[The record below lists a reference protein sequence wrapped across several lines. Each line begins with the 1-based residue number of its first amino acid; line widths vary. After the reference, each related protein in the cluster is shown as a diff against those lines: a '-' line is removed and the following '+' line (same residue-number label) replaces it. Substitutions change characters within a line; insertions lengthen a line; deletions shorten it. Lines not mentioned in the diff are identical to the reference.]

1 MEQTLSKTPE
11 KLHDEN
17 YWLMVLSYF
26 AAFLIGL
33 GIIALVAANW
43 EQIPNHVKLGGAIIL
58 MIVNAL
64 CVFAAMKFNKPIL
77 KQVLCGVF
85 AALIM
90 AVIGLIGQIFQLR
103 SDVSGACLLWAA
115 CAWPLFLITPRLLWL
130 WIPLLFIGTKS
141 FLFYNTVADDIL
153 MINSG
158 WSYTTANCIYSLI
171 VFYGLIFAYELWMIY
186 AKPMNKTVERPL
198 RFYNGALML
207 SAVTLCSGTM
217 SDKFISAKIP
227 ELTIYFP
234 WLTIALPC
242 CGYIV
247 AALLIYALNH
257 KHGRVSFM
265 PWFLLGFVIE
275 GILVMFGIVKE
286 NVEMFLPL
294 TSLLLM
300 WGYAY
305 YHKMPRFRYLTLFAL
320 LVWFFATFG
329 WDVFNLLPS
338 LLICV
343 VLAVY
348 AYLNNSRRLFNVAV
362 LAAVVRLLAYYA
374 DASNLTY
381 LGIYLICSGL
391 LLLATVFALV
401 KYGKLLWERKND

>member
-1 MEQTLSKTPE
+1 MEKISTQTPE

-17 YWLMVLSYF
+17 YWLMILAYF

-43 EQIPNHVKLGGAIIL
+43 EQIPNNVKLGGAIVL
-58 MIVNAL
+58 MIANASAVIL
-64 CVFAAMKFNKPIL
+64 SMKFKKNIL
-77 KQVLCGVF
+77 TQVLCGVF

-103 SDVSGACLLWAA
+103 SDVSGACLLWAL

-130 WIPLLFIGTKS
+130 WIPLLFVGTKS
-141 FLFYNTVADDIL
+141 FTLYNTFAEDIL
-153 MINSG
+153 IIDRG
-158 WSYTTANCIYSLI
+158 WKYAPTNGICSLL

-186 AKPMNKTVERPL
+186 AKPVNKTVERPL
-198 RFYNGALML
+198 RFYCGTLLL
-207 SAVTLCSGTM
+207 SAAPLSCRPIVTNVAFAAM
-217 SDKFISAKIP
+217 PWSA
-227 ELTIYFP
+227 
-234 WLTIALPC
+234 IALSG
-242 CGYIV
+242 CGYV
-247 AALLIYALNH
+247 LAALLIYILNR
-257 KHGRVSFM
+257 KHRRVSFM
-265 PWFLLGFVIE
+265 PYFLLGFLIE
-275 GILVMFGIVKE
+275 GVLLKLDILHD
-286 NVEMFLPL
+286 NVESVLAL

-320 LVWFFATFG
+320 LVWFFATFS
-329 WDVFNLLPS
+329 WDVFNLIPS
-338 LLICV
+338 LLICAG
-343 VLAVY
+343 LAVY

-362 LAAVVRLLAYYA
+362 LAAVIRLLYYYA

-381 LGIYLICSGL
+381 LGIYLIGSGL

-401 KYGKLLWERKND
+401 KYGKLLWEKKHD

>member
-1 MEQTLSKTPE
+1 MEKITTQTPE

-17 YWLMVLSYF
+17 YWLMILAYF

-43 EQIPNHVKLGGAIIL
+43 EQIPNNVKLGGAVSL
-58 MIVNAL
+58 MVVNA
-64 CVFAAMKFNKPIL
+64 FAVIISMKFKKNIL
-77 KQVLCGVF
+77 TQVLCGVF

-103 SDVSGACLLWAA
+103 SDVSGACLLWAV

-130 WIPLLFIGTKS
+130 WIPLLFVGTKS
-141 FLFYNTVADDIL
+141 FTLYNTFAEDIL
-153 MINSG
+153 IIDRG
-158 WSYTTANCIYSLI
+158 WSYTTANCICSLT

-186 AKPMNKTVERPL
+186 AKPANKTVERPL
-198 RFYNGALML
+198 RFYCGTLLL
-207 SAVTLCSGTM
+207 SAAPLSCRPLFTNVA
-217 SDKFISAKIP
+217 FAQIP
-227 ELTIYFP
+227 
-234 WLTIALPC
+234 WSTIALSSY
-242 CGYIV
+242 GYIL
-247 AALLIYALNH
+247 AAFLIYALNR
-257 KHGRVSFM
+257 KHRRVSFM
-265 PWFLLGFVIE
+265 PYFLLGFLIE
-275 GILVMFGIVKE
+275 GVLLKLDILHD
-286 NVEMFLPL
+286 NVESVLAL

-320 LVWFFATFG
+320 LVWFFATFS
-329 WDVFNLLPS
+329 WDVFNLVPS
-338 LLICV
+338 LLICAA
-343 VLAVY
+343 LAVY

-362 LAAVVRLLAYYA
+362 LAAVIRLLYYYA

-381 LGIYLICSGL
+381 LGIYLIGSGL

-401 KYGKLLWERKND
+401 KYGKLLWEKKHD

>member
-1 MEQTLSKTPE
+1 MEKTSTQTPE

-17 YWLMVLSYF
+17 YWLMILAYF

-43 EQIPNHVKLGGAIIL
+43 EQIPNNVKLGGAVSL
-58 MIVNAL
+58 MVVNA
-64 CVFAAMKFNKPIL
+64 FAVIISMKFKKNIL
-77 KQVLCGVF
+77 TQVLCGVF

-103 SDVSGACLLWAA
+103 SDVSGACLLWAM

-130 WIPLLFIGTKS
+130 WIPLLFVGTKS
-141 FLFYNTVADDIL
+141 FTLYNTFAEDIL
-153 MINSG
+153 IIDRG
-158 WSYTTANCIYSLI
+158 WSYTTANCICSLT

-186 AKPMNKTVERPL
+186 AKPANKTVERPL
-198 RFYNGALML
+198 RFYCGTLLL
-207 SAVTLCSGTM
+207 SAAPLSCRPLFTNVAFA
-217 SDKFISAKIP
+217 DIP
-227 ELTIYFP
+227 
-234 WLTIALPC
+234 WSTIALSSY
-242 CGYIV
+242 GYIL
-247 AALLIYALNH
+247 AAMLIYALNR

-265 PWFLLGFVIE
+265 PYFLLGFLIE
-275 GILVMFGIVKE
+275 GVLLKLDILHD
-286 NVEMFLPL
+286 NVESVLAL

-320 LVWFFATFG
+320 LVWFFATFS
-329 WDVFNLLPS
+329 WDVFNLVPS
-338 LLICV
+338 LLICAA
-343 VLAVY
+343 LAVY

-362 LAAVVRLLAYYA
+362 LAAVIRLLYYYA

-381 LGIYLICSGL
+381 LGIYLIGSGL
-391 LLLATVFALV
+391 LLLATIFALV
-401 KYGKLLWERKND
+401 KYGKLLWEKKHD